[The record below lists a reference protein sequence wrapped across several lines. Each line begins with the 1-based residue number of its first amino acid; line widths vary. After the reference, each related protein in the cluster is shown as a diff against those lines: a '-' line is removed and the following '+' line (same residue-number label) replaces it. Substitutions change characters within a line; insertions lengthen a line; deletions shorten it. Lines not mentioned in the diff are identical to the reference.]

1 MIVDASVGVEIVRKT
16 PLGQR
21 AIQLLDDNLHAPDI
35 FLAEVFHVLKR
46 MTALKQISARDA
58 NISAA
63 LVGQMP
69 LTFLTVSNY
78 QFQLWNAA
86 AKVSSYDAHHV
97 VLAKSLGQ
105 PIITLDQKLM
115 RRKDLG
121 VEFVVVR

>member
-1 MIVDASVGVEIVRKT
+1 MILDASVGVEIVRKT

-63 LVGQMP
+63 LVSQMP

-78 QFQLWNAA
+78 QSQLWNVAT
-86 AKVSSYDAHHV
+86 KISSYDAHYV
-97 VLAKSLGQ
+97 ILAQTLGQ

-121 VEFVVVR
+121 VEFVVVS

>member
-46 MTALKQISARDA
+46 MTVLKQITSRDA
-58 NISAA
+58 KISAA
-63 LVGQMP
+63 LVGKMP

-78 QFQLWNAA
+78 QSQLWDVST
-86 AKVSSYDAHHV
+86 KVSSYDAHYV

-105 PIITLDQKLM
+105 PIITLDENLM

-121 VEFVVVR
+121 VEFVVVS

>member
-1 MIVDASVGVEIVRKT
+1 VILDASVGVEIVRKT

-63 LVGQMP
+63 LVSQMP

-78 QFQLWNAA
+78 QSQLWNVAT
-86 AKVSSYDAHHV
+86 KISSYDAHYV
-97 VLAKSLGQ
+97 ILAQTLGQ

-121 VEFVVVR
+121 VEFVVVS

>member
-21 AIQLLDDNLHAPDI
+21 AIQLLDEDLHAPDI

-46 MTALKQISARDA
+46 MTALKQITSHDA
-58 NISAA
+58 KISAA

-78 QFQLWNAA
+78 QTQLWDVST
-86 AKVSSYDAHHV
+86 KVSSYDAHYV
-97 VLAKSLGQ
+97 VLAKSLGH

-121 VEFVVVR
+121 VKFVVVR

>member
-1 MIVDASVGVEIVRKT
+1 MILDASVGVEIVRKT

-46 MTALKQISARDA
+46 MTALRQISARDA

-63 LVGQMP
+63 LVSQMP

-78 QFQLWNAA
+78 ESQLWNVAT
-86 AKVSSYDAHHV
+86 KVSSYDAHYV
-97 VLAKSLGQ
+97 ILAQTLGQ
-105 PIITLDQKLM
+105 PIITLDEKLM

-121 VEFVVVR
+121 VEFVVVS

>member
-46 MTALKQISARDA
+46 MTVLKQITSRNAK
-58 NISAA
+58 ISAA

-78 QFQLWNAA
+78 QSQLWDEAT
-86 AKVSSYDAHHV
+86 KVSSYDAHYV
-97 VLAKSLGQ
+97 VLAKTLKQ
-105 PIITLDQKLM
+105 PIITLDEKLL

>member
-21 AIQLLDDNLHAPDI
+21 AIQLLDDDLHAPDI

-46 MTALKQISARDA
+46 MTVLKQITSRDA
-58 NISAA
+58 KISAA

-69 LTFLTVSNY
+69 LTFVTVSNY
-78 QFQLWNAA
+78 QSQLWDEATQ
-86 AKVSSYDAHHV
+86 VSSYDAHYV

-105 PIITLDQKLM
+105 SIITLDQKLM

>member
-1 MIVDASVGVEIVRKT
+1 MILDASVGVEIVRKT

-46 MTALKQISARDA
+46 MTALRQISARDA

-63 LVGQMP
+63 LVSQMP

-78 QFQLWNAA
+78 QSQLWDVST
-86 AKVSSYDAHHV
+86 KISSYDAHYV

-105 PIITLDQKLM
+105 PIITLDEKLM

-121 VEFVVVR
+121 VEFVVVS

>member
-46 MTALKQISARDA
+46 MTVLKQITSRDA
-58 NISAA
+58 KISAA

-69 LTFLTVSNY
+69 LTFLTVSKY
-78 QFQLWNAA
+78 QSQLWDEAT
-86 AKVSSYDAHHV
+86 KISSYDAHYV

-105 PIITLDQKLM
+105 PIITLDEKLM
-115 RRKDLG
+115 RRKDLD

>member
-21 AIQLLDDNLHAPDI
+21 AIQLLDDDLHAPDI
-35 FLAEVFHVLKR
+35 FLAEVFRVLKR
-46 MTALKQISARDA
+46 MTVLKQITSRDA
-58 NISAA
+58 KISAA

-78 QFQLWNAA
+78 QSQLWDEAT
-86 AKVSSYDAHHV
+86 KVSSYDAHYV
-97 VLAKSLGQ
+97 VLAKTLGQ
-105 PIITLDQKLM
+105 PIITLDEKLM

>member
-46 MTALKQISARDA
+46 MTVLRQITSRDA
-58 NISAA
+58 KISAA

-78 QFQLWNAA
+78 QSPVFVLQFPVSILRSPFSMPHALSLLHSQQPNSIFRINFIDHFSWQL
-86 AKVSSYDAHHV
+86 
-97 VLAKSLGQ
+97 
-105 PIITLDQKLM
+105 
-115 RRKDLG
+115 
-121 VEFVVVR
+121 

>member
-1 MIVDASVGVEIVRKT
+1 MIIDASVGVEIVRKT

-46 MTALKQISARDA
+46 MTVLKQITSRDA
-58 NISAA
+58 KISAT

-78 QFQLWNAA
+78 QSLLWDVST
-86 AKVSSYDAHHV
+86 KVSSYDAHYV

-105 PIITLDQKLM
+105 PIITLDEKLM

>member
-1 MIVDASVGVEIVRKT
+1 MILDASVGVEIVRKT

-46 MTALKQISARDA
+46 MTALRQISARDA

-63 LVGQMP
+63 LVSQMP

-78 QFQLWNAA
+78 QSQLWNVAT
-86 AKVSSYDAHHV
+86 KVSSYDAHYV
-97 VLAKSLGQ
+97 ILAQTLGQ

-121 VEFVVVR
+121 VEFVVVS

>member
-1 MIVDASVGVEIVRKT
+1 MIFDASVGVEIVRKT

-63 LVGQMP
+63 LVSQMP

-78 QFQLWNAA
+78 QSQLWNVAT
-86 AKVSSYDAHHV
+86 KISSYDAHYV
-97 VLAKSLGQ
+97 ILAQTLGQ

-121 VEFVVVR
+121 VEFVVVS

>member
-21 AIQLLDDNLHAPDI
+21 AIQLLDDDLHAPDI

-46 MTALKQISARDA
+46 MTALKQITSRDA
-58 NISAA
+58 KISAA
-63 LVGQMP
+63 LVGQIP

-78 QFQLWNAA
+78 QSPLWDVST
-86 AKVSSYDAHHV
+86 KVSSYDAHYV

-121 VEFVVVR
+121 VKFVVVR

>member
-1 MIVDASVGVEIVRKT
+1 MIIDASVGVEIVRKT

-46 MTALKQISARDA
+46 MTALKQITSRDA
-58 NISAA
+58 KISAA
-63 LVGQMP
+63 MVSQMP
-69 LTFLTVSNY
+69 LTFLTVSHH
-78 QFQLWNAA
+78 QAQLWDVAT
-86 AKVSSYDAHHV
+86 KISSYDAHYV
-97 VLAKSLGQ
+97 ILAKSLGQ

-121 VEFVVVR
+121 VEFLVVS

>member
-1 MIVDASVGVEIVRKT
+1 VILDASVGVEIVRKT

-46 MTALKQISARDA
+46 MTALKQISVRDA

-63 LVGQMP
+63 LVSQMP

-78 QFQLWNAA
+78 QSQLWNVAT
-86 AKVSSYDAHHV
+86 KISSYDAHYV
-97 VLAKSLGQ
+97 ILAQTLGQ

-121 VEFVVVR
+121 VEFVVVS

>member
-1 MIVDASVGVEIVRKT
+1 
-16 PLGQR
+16 
-21 AIQLLDDNLHAPDI
+21 
-35 FLAEVFHVLKR
+35 
-46 MTALKQISARDA
+46 MTVLKQITSRDA
-58 NISAA
+58 KISAA

-78 QFQLWNAA
+78 QSQLWDEAT
-86 AKVSSYDAHHV
+86 KVSSYDAHYV

>member
-1 MIVDASVGVEIVRKT
+1 VILDASVGVEIVRKT

-46 MTALKQISARDA
+46 MTALRQISARDA

-63 LVGQMP
+63 LVSQMP

-78 QFQLWNAA
+78 QSQLWNVAT
-86 AKVSSYDAHHV
+86 KISSYDAHYV
-97 VLAKSLGQ
+97 ILAQTLGQ

-121 VEFVVVR
+121 VEFVVVS

>member
-21 AIQLLDDNLHAPDI
+21 AIQLLDDNLHAPDS
-35 FLAEVFHVLKR
+35 FLAEVLHVLKR
-46 MTALKQISARDA
+46 MTVLKQITSRDA
-58 NISAA
+58 KISAA

-78 QFQLWNAA
+78 QSELWDVST
-86 AKVSSYDAHHV
+86 KVSSYDAHYV

-105 PIITLDQKLM
+105 PIITLDEKLM

-121 VEFVVVR
+121 VEFVVVS

>member
-46 MTALKQISARDA
+46 MTVLKQITSRDA
-58 NISAA
+58 KISAA
-63 LVGQMP
+63 LVGKMP

-78 QFQLWNAA
+78 QSQLWDVST
-86 AKVSSYDAHHV
+86 KVSSYDAHYV

-105 PIITLDQKLM
+105 PIITLDEILM

-121 VEFVVVR
+121 VEFVVVS

>member
-35 FLAEVFHVLKR
+35 FLADVCHVLKR
-46 MTALKQISARDA
+46 MTVLKQITSRDVK
-58 NISAA
+58 ISAA

-78 QFQLWNAA
+78 QSQLWDEAT
-86 AKVSSYDAHHV
+86 KISSYDAHYV

-105 PIITLDQKLM
+105 PIITLDEKLM
-115 RRKDLG
+115 RRKDLD

>member
-63 LVGQMP
+63 LVSQMP

-78 QFQLWNAA
+78 QSQLWNVAT
-86 AKVSSYDAHHV
+86 KISSYDAHYV
-97 VLAKSLGQ
+97 ILAQTLGQ

-121 VEFVVVR
+121 VEFVVVS

>member
-1 MIVDASVGVEIVRKT
+1 MILDASVGVEIVRKT

-46 MTALKQISARDA
+46 MTALRQISARDA

-78 QFQLWNAA
+78 QSQLWNVAT
-86 AKVSSYDAHHV
+86 KISSYDAHYV
-97 VLAKSLGQ
+97 ILAQTLGQ

-121 VEFVVVR
+121 VEFVVVS

>member
-1 MIVDASVGVEIVRKT
+1 MILDASVGVEIVRKT

-46 MTALKQISARDA
+46 MTALRQISARDA

-63 LVGQMP
+63 LVSQMP

-78 QFQLWNAA
+78 QSQLWNVAT
-86 AKVSSYDAHHV
+86 KISSYDAHYV
-97 VLAKSLGQ
+97 ILAQTLGQ

-121 VEFVVVR
+121 VEFVVVS

>member
-21 AIQLLDDNLHAPDI
+21 AIHLLDDDLHAPDI

-46 MTALKQISARDA
+46 MTVLKQITSRDA
-58 NISAA
+58 KISAA

-78 QFQLWNAA
+78 QSQLWDEAT
-86 AKVSSYDAHHV
+86 KVSSYDAHYV
-97 VLAKSLGQ
+97 VLAKTLGQ
-105 PIITLDQKLM
+105 PIITLDEKLM

>member
-21 AIQLLDDNLHAPDI
+21 AIRLLDDNLHAPDI

-46 MTALKQISARDA
+46 MTALNQITSRDA
-58 NISAA
+58 KISAA
-63 LVGQMP
+63 LVDQMP

-78 QFQLWNAA
+78 QSQLWDSAT
-86 AKVSSYDAHHV
+86 KVSSYDAHYV

>member
-46 MTALKQISARDA
+46 MTVLKQITSRDVK
-58 NISAA
+58 ISAA

-78 QFQLWNAA
+78 QSQLWDEAT
-86 AKVSSYDAHHV
+86 KISSYDAHYV

-105 PIITLDQKLM
+105 PIITLDEKLM
-115 RRKDLG
+115 RRKDLD
-121 VEFVVVR
+121 VELVVVR

>member
-1 MIVDASVGVEIVRKT
+1 MILDASVGVEIVRKT

-46 MTALKQISARDA
+46 MTALRQISARDA

-63 LVGQMP
+63 LVSQMP

-78 QFQLWNAA
+78 QSQLWNVAT
-86 AKVSSYDAHHV
+86 KISSYDAHYV
-97 VLAKSLGQ
+97 ILAQTLGQ
-105 PIITLDQKLM
+105 PIITLDEKLM

-121 VEFVVVR
+121 VEFVVVS

>member
-21 AIQLLDDNLHAPDI
+21 AIQLLDYDLHAPDI

-46 MTALKQISARDA
+46 MTVLKQITSRDA
-58 NISAA
+58 KISAA

-78 QFQLWNAA
+78 QYQLWDEAT
-86 AKVSSYDAHHV
+86 KVSSYDAHYV
-97 VLAKSLGQ
+97 VFAKSLGQ
-105 PIITLDQKLM
+105 PMITLDEKLM

>member
-1 MIVDASVGVEIVRKT
+1 MILDASVGVEIVRKT

-58 NISAA
+58 NNSAA
-63 LVGQMP
+63 LVSQMP

-78 QFQLWNAA
+78 QSQLWNVAT
-86 AKVSSYDAHHV
+86 KISSYDAHYV
-97 VLAKSLGQ
+97 ILAQTLGQ

-121 VEFVVVR
+121 VEFVVVS

>member
-1 MIVDASVGVEIVRKT
+1 MILDASVGVEIVRKT

-35 FLAEVFHVLKR
+35 FLAEVFHVIKR

-63 LVGQMP
+63 LVSQMP

-78 QFQLWNAA
+78 QSQLWNVAT
-86 AKVSSYDAHHV
+86 KISSYDAHYV
-97 VLAKSLGQ
+97 ILAQTLGQ

-121 VEFVVVR
+121 VEFVVVS